1 MREIRESA
9 KSPESDKPPVL
20 LEGQNNPVGSIS
32 QDSLEKVANSVK
44 KALSGLQSL
53 RDGALVFTSL
63 DDAGDA
69 KKEKEAKEAAEKA
82 AKALIADAKAG
93 KWGKESKETF
103 KKIFDEAK
111 SLGATPDE
119 MFKTLNQVGAG
130 INDALKKAGS
140 KNTVGIAQ
148 ATEKGEVTFRM
159 TLNGPKINKA
169 DNVIAILRK
178 KDIDTVHTVGKM
190 KEEKKD

>member
-1 MREIRESA
+1 MREIREFA

-20 LEGQNNPVGSIS
+20 LEGQNNPGGIS
-32 QDSLEKVANSVK
+32 RDSLEKVANSVH
-44 KALSGLQSL
+44 KALSGLKSAC
-53 RDGALVFTSL
+53 DGALVFTSL

-69 KKEKEAKEAAEKA
+69 KKEKEAREAAEKA

-93 KWGKESKETF
+93 KWGKESKEAF

-111 SLGATPDE
+111 SLGAKPDD
-119 MFKTLNQVGAG
+119 MYKVLNQVGAS

-148 ATEKGEVTFRM
+148 ATENGEVTFRM
-159 TLNGPKINKA
+159 TINGPKINKA

-178 KDIDTVHTVGKM
+178 KDIDTVHTVGKL